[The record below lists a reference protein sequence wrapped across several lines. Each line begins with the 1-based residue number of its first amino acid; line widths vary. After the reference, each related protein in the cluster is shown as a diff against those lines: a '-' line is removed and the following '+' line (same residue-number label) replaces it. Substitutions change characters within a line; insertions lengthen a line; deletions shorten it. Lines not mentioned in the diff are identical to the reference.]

1 MKKNVLIFVICL
13 LLCAVLFGCN
23 QKEAECSIV
32 NSYKTNQ
39 TEYYRIKLFYKDI
52 YFDSWMNGDGS
63 IKVLYG
69 FDPSSFEHEATLFG
83 KAYVHISGDKVSGYS
98 DNLFEPNSYVYFRV
112 ATSQHYE
119 TLFVKIVSSNNSNN
133 TLAEY
138 SLSLPIVTD

>member
-1 MKKNVLIFVICL
+1 
-13 LLCAVLFGCN
+13 
-23 QKEAECSIV
+23 
-32 NSYKTNQ
+32 
-39 TEYYRIKLFYKDI
+39 
-52 YFDSWMNGDGS
+52 MNGDGS